1 MSHVTVL
8 AGGSGAAKFL
18 VGLVDVLPE
27 EEIHVVA
34 NVADDYDVW
43 GLRVSPDI
51 DGILYA
57 LAGELDPH
65 RGWERP
71 NKTYNCQ
78 DTIRKLGM
86 PSKLRIGDHE
96 LATHLV
102 RSNLLAGGSKLED
115 VTAELA
121 DRFGIGTRIM
131 PATNDPIRTR
141 IHNSEGTWSLEEYL
155 ARDEKTATVT
165 GISYEGANDAVA
177 PESVITSI
185 LEASR
190 VILAPSDPVLSIGAI
205 LSVPGIRDALARSEA
220 GVVAISPVIG
230 SQPVSGDTG
239 DLMIAT
245 GSGEVSVRDVAE
257 RYRDFLND
265 IVIHT
270 TDLGSLDG
278 LREIGIGVWM
288 ENILINNAE
297 DATRLARRVANQ
309 ERAITRSN

>member
-1 MSHVTVL
+1 M
-8 AGGSGAAKFL
+8 K
-18 VGLVDVLPE
+18 
-27 EEIHVVA
+27 
-34 NVADDYDVW
+34 
-43 GLRVSPDI
+43 
-51 DGILYA
+51 
-57 LAGELDPH
+57 
-65 RGWERP
+65 
-71 NKTYNCQ
+71 
-78 DTIRKLGM
+78 
-86 PSKLRIGDHE
+86 
-96 LATHLV
+96 
-102 RSNLLAGGSKLED
+102 
-115 VTAELA
+115 
-121 DRFGIGTRIM
+121 
-131 PATNDPIRTR
+131 
-141 IHNSEGTWSLEEYL
+141 
-155 ARDEKTATVT
+155 KTATVT
-165 GISYEGANDAVA
+165 GVSYEGASGAVA

-245 GSGEVSVRDVAE
+245 GSSEVSARGVAE

-309 ERAITRSN
+309 ERALTRSK